1 VTRLVAFVRAVNVG
15 GTGKLPMAELKAM
28 CDRLGL
34 RNARTYLASGNVVF
48 DTDLAANEVRR
59 RLAGEISGYLGQSR
73 DVILRTAP
81 ELCALIEGNPFKAA
95 PGNKLN
101 VWLWNDPIAP
111 DSAARAT
118 GARDEELISG
128 PREIYVHYPTG
139 MGTSKLKLPGG
150 ETGTARNMN
159 TVAAMFDLTMNGG

>member
-59 RLAGEISGYLGQSR
+59 RLAGEISAYLGQSR
-73 DVILRTAP
+73 DVILRT
-81 ELCALIEGNPFKAA
+81 
-95 PGNKLN
+95 
-101 VWLWNDPIAP
+101 AP